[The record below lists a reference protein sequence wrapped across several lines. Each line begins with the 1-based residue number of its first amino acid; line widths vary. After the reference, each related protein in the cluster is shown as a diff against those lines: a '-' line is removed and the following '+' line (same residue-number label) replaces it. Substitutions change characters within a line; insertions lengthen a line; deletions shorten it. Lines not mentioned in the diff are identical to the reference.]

1 MIGIVRS
8 QDPSI
13 PKKLHFYRKEKEII
27 ERDKE
32 FAENVTISNAQEPSN
47 NENDFSLTFKKK
59 TQECEIEKWLN
70 FENATLNDSPIMKEI
85 HLKYNTSLCSQ
96 ACVERSFNFAKS
108 VYGLQRRSLSDARF
122 EKQVI
127 LKANRKLNPKL
138 FDTK

>member
-13 PKKLHFYRKEKEII
+13 PKKLHFNRKEKEII

-59 TQECEIEKWLN
+59 TQECEIILRK
-70 FENATLNDSPIMKEI
+70 NATDFFSNEGS
-85 HLKYNTSLCSQ
+85 
-96 ACVERSFNFAKS
+96 RSD
-108 VYGLQRRSLSDARF
+108 LRSHF
-122 EKQVI
+122 
-127 LKANRKLNPKL
+127 
-138 FDTK
+138 